1 MATRIPLSW
10 LFLLVVLGVFA
21 FFGYHIIQASQSS
34 ETPILPNIPSSKK
47 SRSKPYNSETNSN
60 VMSSTSDL
68 EHTDNKRV
76 KFNQEPDYMQN
87 VPEHHQ
93 GDESEHTQAPVVPTR
108 TAPNRMPTVPG
119 QTEED
124 LRAPEPLQ
132 ASPPA
137 TQYDIPEATD
147 PLNKHVYMSSEFGS
161 NFRHPEQMMERHPGI
176 GMGNVVA
183 AQIGS
188 EQSGP
193 GGNNAAGY
201 APEMAQNGGEFMTG
215 ISAFDVSESGVAY
228 SML

>member
-1 MATRIPLSW
+1 MLGMNNGPTTVMEAT
-10 LFLLVVLGVFA
+10 
-21 FFGYHIIQASQSS
+21 Q
-34 ETPILPNIPSSKK
+34 E
-47 SRSKPYNSETNSN
+47 
-60 VMSSTSDL
+60 L
-68 EHTDNKRV
+68 EHTSNKRV
-76 KFNQEPDYMQN
+76 KFSEKPDYMQN
-87 VPEHHQ
+87 IPESHQ
-93 GDESEHTQAPVVPTR
+93 GDESESTSAPVVSIR
-108 TAPNRMPTVPG
+108 TAPNRMPAVPG

-124 LRAPEPLQ
+124 LRTPEPLQ

-147 PLNKHVYMSSEFGS
+147 PLNKNVYMSSEFGS

-201 APEMAQNGGEFMTG
+201 APEMAQNGGEFMAG

>member
-10 LFLLVVLGVFA
+10 LFLLIVLGIFA
-21 FFGYHIIQASQSS
+21 FFGYHIIQASQES
-34 ETPILPNIPSSKK
+34 ETPILPNIVKSK
-47 SRSKPYNSETNSN
+47 RSVANMNNDP
-60 VMSSTSDL
+60 TSATEANQEL
-68 EHTDNKRV
+68 QRTRNKRV
-76 KFNQEPDYMQN
+76 KFVKEPDYMQN
-87 VPEHHQ
+87 IPETHQ
-93 GDESEHTQAPVVPTR
+93 DDESDLASAPVVQTH
-108 TAPNRMPTVPG
+108 TAPNRMPYVPG

-132 ASPPA
+132 ASPPS

-201 APEMAQNGGEFMTG
+201 APEMAQNGGEFMAG

>member
-1 MATRIPLSW
+1 
-10 LFLLVVLGVFA
+10 
-21 FFGYHIIQASQSS
+21 
-34 ETPILPNIPSSKK
+34 
-47 SRSKPYNSETNSN
+47 
-60 VMSSTSDL
+60 MSSNL
-68 EHTDNKRV
+68 EHTSNKRV
-76 KFNQEPDYMQN
+76 KFIPEPDYMQN
-87 VPEHHQ
+87 IPESHQ
-93 GDESEHTQAPVVPTR
+93 IDESESTSAPVVPTR
-108 TAPNRMPTVPG
+108 TAPNRMPHVPG

-201 APEMAQNGGEFMTG
+201 APEMAQNGGEFMAG

>member
-1 MATRIPLSW
+1 
-10 LFLLVVLGVFA
+10 
-21 FFGYHIIQASQSS
+21 
-34 ETPILPNIPSSKK
+34 
-47 SRSKPYNSETNSN
+47 
-60 VMSSTSDL
+60 MSSTL
-68 EHTDNKRV
+68 EHTATKRV
-76 KFNQEPDYMQN
+76 KFIQEPDYIQN
-87 VPEHHQ
+87 IPESHQ
-93 GDESEHTQAPVVPTR
+93 GDESTSAPVVPTR
-108 TAPNRMPTVPG
+108 TAPNRIPNVPG

-132 ASPPA
+132 ASPPS

-147 PLNKHVYMSSEFGS
+147 PLNKNVYMSSEFGS

-201 APEMAQNGGEFMTG
+201 APEMAQNGGEFMAG

>member
-34 ETPILPNIPSSKK
+34 ETPILSNIPLSKK
-47 SRSKPYNSETNSN
+47 GRSKTHNSETNSYSDAI
-60 VMSSTSDL
+60 SSTL
-68 EHTDNKRV
+68 GHTPNKRV
-76 KFNQEPDYMQN
+76 KFSEEPDYMQN
-87 VPEHHQ
+87 IPENHE
-93 GDESEHTQAPVVPTR
+93 GGESSSAPVVPTR
-108 TAPNRMPTVPG
+108 TAPNRMPIVPG

-137 TQYDIPEATD
+137 TQYDVPEATD
-147 PLNKHVYMSSEFGS
+147 PLNKNVYMSSEFGS

-201 APEMAQNGGEFMTG
+201 APEMAQNGGEFMAG

>member
-10 LFLLVVLGVFA
+10 LFLLLVLGVFA

-34 ETPILPNIPSSKK
+34 ETPILSNIMSSKK
-47 SRSKPYNSETNSN
+47 GRSKTHSPETNSYSDA
-60 VMSSTSDL
+60 VSSTL
-68 EHTDNKRV
+68 EHTANKRV
-76 KFNQEPDYMQN
+76 KFIQEPDYIQN
-87 VPEHHQ
+87 IPDSHQ
-93 GDESEHTQAPVVPTR
+93 SNESTSAPVVSTR
-108 TAPNRMPTVPG
+108 TAPNSMPNVPG

-137 TQYDIPEATD
+137 TQYDVPEATD
-147 PLNKHVYMSSEFGS
+147 PLNKNVYMSSEFGS

-201 APEMAQNGGEFMTG
+201 APEMAQNGGEFMAG